1 MSAVILRARTYFNML
16 YRIARVVAY
25 LFAKAFFRLKVIG
38 EINVPREGG
47 VIVAANHNS
56 YFDIPFLACALR
68 RQADSIAKSELFENR
83 IIAAFFR
90 ALGGFP
96 VRRGR
101 VDRTAMREAVE
112 RLKAGRLLAYY
123 PEGTRSKDG
132 RLQPAKSG
140 IGLVVVQSGAT
151 VVPAYI
157 RGTGPVRLFRQV
169 TVVFGKPLDFKGP
182 VEAAEKEGVN
192 PKELYVTISQEIMGQ
207 IAQLETG
214 LLERHP

>member
-1 MSAVILRARTYFNML
+1 ML
-16 YRIARVVAY
+16 YRIAHLLVY
-25 LFAKAFFRLKVIG
+25 LFAKVFFRLRVIG
-38 EINVPREGG
+38 EANVPREGG

-56 YFDIPFLACALR
+56 YFDIPFLGCALR
-68 RQADSIAKSELFENR
+68 RRADNIAKSELFENQ
-83 IIAAFFR
+83 IVAFFFR

-101 VDRTAMREAVE
+101 VDRMAMNEAVE

-140 IGLVVVQSGAT
+140 IGLVVVQSGAK
-151 VVPAYI
+151 VVPAYLC
-157 RGTGPVRLFRQV
+157 GTAPVRLFRRV
-169 TVVFGKPLDFKGP
+169 TVVFGKPLDFQGV
-182 VEAAEKEGVN
+182 VEGAEKEGVN

-207 IAQLETG
+207 IAQLEKNLPG
-214 LLERHP
+214 GR

>member
-1 MSAVILRARTYFNML
+1 ML
-16 YRIARVVAY
+16 YRIAHVVVY
-25 LFAKAFFRLKVIG
+25 ILAKVFFRLKVIG
-38 EINVPREGG
+38 EANIPREGG

-56 YFDIPFLACALR
+56 YFDIPFLGCSLSR
-68 RQADSIAKSELFENR
+68 RADNIAKSELFKNR
-83 IIAAFFR
+83 IVAFFFR

-101 VDRTAMREAVE
+101 VDRMAMNDAVE

-140 IGLVVVQSGAT
+140 IGLVVIQSGAK
-151 VVPAYI
+151 VVPAFI
-157 RGTGPVRLFRQV
+157 RGTGPVRLFRPV
-169 TVVFGKPLDFKGP
+169 TVVFGEPLDFKGE
-182 VEAAEKEGVN
+182 VEAAEKEGMN

-207 IAQLETG
+207 IARLEKSLQEKG
-214 LLERHP
+214 R

>member
-1 MSAVILRARTYFNML
+1 ML
-16 YRIARVVAY
+16 YRIAHVVVY
-25 LFAKAFFRLKVIG
+25 LFAKVFFRLKVIG
-38 EINVPREGG
+38 EANVPREGG
-47 VIVAANHNS
+47 GIVAANHNS
-56 YFDIPFLACALR
+56 YFDIPFLGCALR
-68 RQADSIAKSELFENR
+68 RRADNIAKSELFENR
-83 IIAAFFR
+83 VVAFFFR

-101 VDRTAMREAVE
+101 VDRMAMHEAVE

-140 IGLVVVQSGAT
+140 IGLVVVQSGAK

-157 RGTGPVRLFRQV
+157 RGTGPVRLFHPV
-169 TVVFGKPLDFKGP
+169 TVVFGKPLDFQGAVK
-182 VEAAEKEGVN
+182 AAEKEGVN

-207 IAQLETG
+207 IAQLEKS
-214 LLERHP
+214 LLERNR

>member
-1 MSAVILRARTYFNML
+1 ML
-16 YRIARVVAY
+16 YRIAHVVVSI
-25 LFAKAFFRLKVIG
+25 LAKVFFRLKVIG
-38 EINVPREGG
+38 EENVPETGG
-47 VIVAANHNS
+47 VLVAANHNS
-56 YFDIPFLACALR
+56 YFDIPFLGCSLR
-68 RQADSIAKSELFENR
+68 RQADNIAKSELFENR
-83 IIAAFFR
+83 IVAFFFR

-101 VDRTAMREAVE
+101 VDRAAMHEAVE

-140 IGLVVVQSGAT
+140 VGLVVAQSGAV

-157 RGTGPVRLFRQV
+157 RGTGPVRLFRPV
-169 TVVFGKPLDFKGP
+169 TVVFGKPLDFKGRA
-182 VEAAEKEGVN
+182 EGAEKEGVN

-207 IAQLETG
+207 IAQLERSI
-214 LLERHP
+214 LQEYPIKP